1 MKIKEGLKWLKNIS
15 FYGKKTKLL
24 QKHELCVK
32 GKVYIMNFSDK
43 GNVVSMGF
51 WE

>member
-1 MKIKEGLKWLKNIS
+1 MEE
-15 FYGKKTKLL
+15 KTKLL
-24 QKHELCVK
+24 QKHELCAK